1 MSAKNLPLILLLGIV
16 VALCGNANAADTR
29 LPNLGSSAG
38 AVASPEE
45 QRQYGFYVLHEL
57 RNQNGVLDD
66 ALLADYINTLGYR
79 LVSNSPKPD
88 QPFTF
93 FLVRD
98 NDINA
103 FALPGGF
110 VGINAGLITTT
121 ETENELAAVLA
132 HEISHVTQN
141 HLIRAV
147 EAEAKM
153 TPLMILAMI
162 GAIAASTHQSP
173 YSTSNSDVGAIAA
186 VEGLAAQMQ
195 INFTRAD
202 ETEADNVGINTLAK
216 SGFDP
221 DAMGEF
227 FERMQRALRP
237 GFDENDI
244 PALLMDHPVTT
255 TRISEAKAR
264 ADVIKKEYNNPTVT
278 VGDGEADPVTSNLPC
293 SNDRPCVGEGDAGG
307 KSTTGAAVSAA
318 GKSNS
323 GSPSVTTSASVQNS
337 APPASSLLLSLA
349 QNSTASLGKL
359 VDTPQYR
366 ARQRARS
373 QTYYLLMRE
382 RVRVLSSTRPTET
395 IAYYADNLRVHPD
408 FNTPY
413 NHYGYALALMQGG
426 KAKQAI
432 EPLQKLAATD
442 PENLVFQI
450 ALGSAE
456 LLSGSRDAALQR
468 YTKAEKS
475 YPNNRALALAHADAL
490 LQFGDKAAGKQAQ
503 ELLRAQLAKDDEDPD
518 LQTTFARAS
527 ELAGDPVRAG
537 EAHATAAYLNGR
549 AEDALNQLKDITKR
563 NDLNYYQRTRVEA
576 LIAQMTPYVL
586 DLRRHKIRPEDQGKL
601 AATCLKKPSSGL
613 SFSAQALPQA
623 GASNGSTTDPFG
635 ANSSAA
641 NPFRA
646 DNRPG
651 IGALRDSPPM
661 ESAASRLNE
670 NATDCVAP
678 SSVRNN

>member
-1 MSAKNLPLILLLGIV
+1 MSSKNLPLILLVCAI
-16 VALCGNANAADTR
+16 ALVCGNANAADTR

-186 VEGLAAQMQ
+186 VQGLAAQMQ

-278 VGDGEADPVTSNLPC
+278 VGDGEADAVTSNLPC
-293 SNDRPCVGEGDAGG
+293 SSDRPCVGESDTGKPATVAATATG
-307 KSTTGAAVSAA
+307 KS
-318 GKSNS
+318 
-323 GSPSVTTSASVQNS
+323 SPVATTSTSSRDS
-337 APPASSLLLSLA
+337 APPSSSILLSLA
-349 QNSTASLGKL
+349 QNSTANLGKL

-432 EPLQKLAATD
+432 EPLQKLVGTD

-450 ALGSAE
+450 ALGNAE

-468 YTKAEKS
+468 YTKVEKS

-490 LQFGDKAAGKQAQ
+490 LQFGDKTAGKEAQ
-503 ELLRAQLAKDDEDPD
+503 ELLRTQLAKDDEDPD

-527 ELAGDPVRAG
+527 ELAGDPIRAS

-601 AATCLKKPSSGL
+601 AATCLKKPSTGL
-613 SFSAQALPQA
+613 TFSAQALPQS
-623 GASNGSTTDPFG
+623 GNSNNSTADPFG

-651 IGALRDSPPM
+651 VGNFHDSSTM
-661 ESAASRLNE
+661 DSAASRANE
-670 NATDCVAP
+670 NSTDCVAP
-678 SSVRNN
+678 SSLRNN